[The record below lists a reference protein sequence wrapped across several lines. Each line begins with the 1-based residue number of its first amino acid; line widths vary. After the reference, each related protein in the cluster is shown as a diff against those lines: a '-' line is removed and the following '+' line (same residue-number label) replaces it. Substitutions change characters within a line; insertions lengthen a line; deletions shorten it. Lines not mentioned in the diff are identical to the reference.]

1 MILHYYENSS
11 GLIER
16 PSGSSKSP
24 DPHLEI
30 ATLLVSKLSLSVI
43 HKSKIHQ
50 HVYFPPE
57 RASRSFQC
65 VNSDYALPA
74 HMF

>member
-1 MILHYYENSS
+1 MVLHYYENSS
-11 GLIER
+11 GLTEKA
-16 PSGSSKSP
+16 SGSSTSP
-24 DPHLEI
+24 HPHLEI

-57 RASRSFQC
+57 RDSQSFQC
-65 VNSDYALPA
+65 VHSDYALPA